1 MTKQG
6 RVFVITGAA
15 GTGKTTVAAYLR
27 DKYQLH
33 RVITHTTRQPRPGEH
48 DGVDYYFETPESI
61 QQRHLLEMVRY
72 DHHLYGS
79 SMEGLEA
86 GWQKGHDDV
95 IVLDSKG
102 AATYHRELGAAAVI
116 IFLKVSHLKML
127 TTRIKM
133 RGDRSADVQARIN
146 ASENRRDAHL
156 PLAIAPFAHMVINDK
171 WQLTQ
176 RRLDRIM
183 QHYGY

>member
-1 MTKQG
+1 MTKH
-6 RVFVITGAA
+6 VFVITGAA

-27 DKYQLH
+27 DRYNLH

-61 QQRHLLEMVRY
+61 RQRHLLEMVHY

-79 SMEGLEA
+79 SMEGLQD
-86 GWQKGHDDV
+86 GWKDGQDDV
-95 IVLDSKG
+95 IVLDTKG

-133 RGDRSADVQARIN
+133 RGDRISDVKARVQ

-156 PLAIAPFAHMVINDK
+156 PVEIAPFAHVVLNDN
-171 WQLTQ
+171 WQITQ

-183 QHYGY
+183 HRYGY